1 MKAIA
6 TAVMATTLLSL
17 SAPVAAQDD
26 LAAKAATCAAIA
38 DSLARLTCFD
48 KAFPASEMANMVAG
62 TADGDQEQ
70 APATATTAWE
80 VEATKSALDDSP
92 TVTALLMPA
101 SSSGTGFGDSTM
113 ALMLRCMENTTS
125 VVLSTTMFMTS
136 ENVQVTVRLDDQP
149 AETTS
154 WGRSTNYKAVG
165 LWSGAKAIPFVRNL
179 ASASRLVVRI
189 QERDRLDAEFELAD
203 VQSVAAQVASACNW
217 SLTP

>member
-26 LAAKAATCAAIA
+26 LAAKAATCAAIS

-48 KAFPASEMANMVAG
+48 KAFPASEMANMVAN
-62 TADGDQEQ
+62 TADEDNEQ
-70 APATATTAWE
+70 ASAITTAWE

-92 TVTALLMPA
+92 TVTALLMPS
-101 SSSGTGFGDSTM
+101 SSSGTGIGDSTM

-125 VVLSTTMFMTS
+125 VVLSTTMFMV
-136 ENVQVTVRLDDQP
+136 EDNVQVTVRLDDQP
-149 AETTS
+149 AQTTS

-165 LWSGAKAIPFVRNL
+165 LWSGAKAIPFVREVAN
-179 ASASRLVVRI
+179 ASRLVVRI